1 MISSKP
7 TSGQHRAHLSELR
20 VIDDPKFASFLTL
33 LGVANASVAIFCLS
47 LSLATACQADF

>member
-20 VIDDPKFASFLTL
+20 VIDDPKFATFLTL
-33 LGVANASVAIFCLS
+33 LGVANASAAIFCLS